1 MRKVNSLPEK
11 QDLNNILDKIRE
23 ELNDLEEAKS
33 ILFDIYEQLK
43 KDSQI
48 GPYTWA
54 RLVSFMEKNK

>member
-23 ELNDLEEAKS
+23 ELNNLEEAKS
-33 ILFDIYEQLK
+33 LLTDIYEQLK

-48 GPYTWA
+48 GPYTWT
-54 RLVSFMEKNK
+54 RLVSFMEKK

>member
-1 MRKVNSLPEK
+1 MKKVNSLPEK

-23 ELNDLEEAKS
+23 ELNDLKEAKS
-33 ILFDIYEQLK
+33 LLSDIYEQLK

-48 GPYTWA
+48 SPYTWT